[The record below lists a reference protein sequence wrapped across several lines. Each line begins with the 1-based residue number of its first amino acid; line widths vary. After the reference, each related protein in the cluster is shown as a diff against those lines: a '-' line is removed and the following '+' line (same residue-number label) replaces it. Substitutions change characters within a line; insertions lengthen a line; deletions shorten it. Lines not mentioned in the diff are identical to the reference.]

1 MNARSPKA
9 NLKVSS
15 APFQTDAP
23 HEVAVKAR
31 FPSSEPIPTARNGLF
46 CQRNPIPETPVK
58 SRFFRHE
65 PPKAPRNGLSRQ
77 RNLTCAIPAR
87 SKGFS
92 DWSCCRRQEI
102 GLCRQMDVRVVLW
115 LYSEFFTGLRKQHI
129 MYTMK
134 TKFYIAIAL
143 SAVLLAASC
152 SSGSDS
158 ESGTSA
164 STPETISDTTAAV
177 LSETVTTTS
186 APLGNVEEETSVVVP
201 FTAANGSGTVA
212 VSGDNSPV
220 VAWFGGLPGEVSLDL
235 VDADVNDAA
244 SVVEELV
251 SFWFFQDDDSGD
263 VPPSIFE
270 SASGDISDSV
280 GTRYVVE
287 AQGLPPAPVAE
298 TTTTT
303 SSTSTTTT
311 SSVPE
316 TSEPPSSATSSTTTT
331 TASSTT
337 TTTTT
342 VVESSAV
349 LQVQVLN
356 GSGVAGAAGR
366 MTDKLSQ
373 AGYVVLSPEN
383 APQRYSSSA
392 VYFAEGWQ
400 DKAEEILQAAEI
412 EEIDAPTAMPQQFA
426 SEDAAVIV
434 LLGTDTAPVVVRDQA
449 GLRPRQRNDVQL
461 PLPDSVP
468 RDRYVPGL
476 ANINIYSQINDQGS
490 LDLQAKLDELAIFMR
505 YVGNYQPY
513 VGATAAN
520 RDTNGTFR
528 EVAKLIEDTLLWMG
542 FTPQNVCGAPA
553 GYSFTD
559 LLQPTREWSEE
570 FKVYRGDAIFTT
582 DRLLE
587 LHGGERINPE
597 SNLDFYIREAV
608 QTAYDM
614 LRLPELLDETES
626 PQLVLCAV
634 WLAPSG
640 EVPEFSNAAWY
651 ALLTPGIQPQ
661 ESLLSQGTYHLKE
674 ISKNGNMAY
683 VLVCHPT
690 LGSRY
695 IDLAWRDGGYRA
707 EIVGNLLNIGCQ
719 ADFEDRGYIADYEPE
734 ETIKFSFG
742 ERVFSASDL
751 LGFPR
756 N

>member
-1 MNARSPKA
+1 M
-9 NLKVSS
+9 V
-15 APFQTDAP
+15 
-23 HEVAVKAR
+23 
-31 FPSSEPIPTARNGLF
+31 I
-46 CQRNPIPETPVK
+46 
-58 SRFFRHE
+58 FR
-65 PPKAPRNGLSRQ
+65 
-77 RNLTCAIPAR
+77 I
-87 SKGFS
+87 
-92 DWSCCRRQEI
+92 
-102 GLCRQMDVRVVLW
+102 
-115 LYSEFFTGLRKQHI
+115 FTGLRKQHI

-164 STPETISDTTAAV
+164 SAPETISDTTAAV
-177 LSETVTTTS
+177 PSETATTTS
-186 APLGNVEEETSVVVP
+186 APSGNAEEETSLVVP

-235 VDADVNDAA
+235 ADADVGDAV

-270 SASGDISDSV
+270 SASGGITDSV

-303 SSTSTTTT
+303 SSTSTTSTST

-316 TSEPPSSATSSTTTT
+316 TSEPPSAATSSTTTT
-331 TASSTT
+331 STSSTT

-342 VVESSAV
+342 VVESPV
-349 LQVQVLN
+349 TLQVQVLN

-392 VYFAEGWQ
+392 VYYQEGWQ

-412 EEIDAPTAMPQQFA
+412 DEIEAPTAMPQQFA
-426 SEDAAVIV
+426 SEEVAVIV
-434 LLGTDTAPVVVRDQA
+434 LLGTDTAPAVAREQS

-461 PLPDSVP
+461 PLADSVP

-476 ANINIYSQINDQGS
+476 ANVNIYSQINDQGS

-520 RDTNGTFR
+520 RDTSGTFR

-570 FKVYRGDAIFTT
+570 LKVYSGDAIFTT

-597 SNLDFYIREAV
+597 ANLEFYIQQAV
-608 QTAYDM
+608 QTAHDA
-614 LRLPELLDETES
+614 LRLPELLDETEA
-626 PQLVLCAV
+626 PQLILCRAF
-634 WLAPSG
+634 LAPSG
-640 EVPEFSNAAWY
+640 EVPEFANGAWY
-651 ALLTPGIQPQ
+651 ALLTPGIQPR

-674 ISKNGNMAY
+674 ISRNGNWVGLY
-683 VLVCHPT
+683 VCHPT
-690 LGSRY
+690 EGERGIILY
-695 IDLAWRDGGYRA
+695 WREAGYRA
-707 EIVGNLLNIGCQ
+707 EATGSTSYNGCQ
-719 ADFEDRGYIADYEPE
+719 AAFEEFDYWGDLGSED
-734 ETIKFSFG
+734 TIRFSFG
-742 ERVFSASDL
+742 ERVFSAGDL
-751 LGFPR
+751 QGFPR
-756 N
+756 S